1 MHFYCEKCI
10 AWLKWGPYRTRG
22 PRNKKLHKT
31 KKVLGF
37 YFCGG
42 LFYAKLPKS
51 SLLPHTGEGYFVL
64 YWNFYFPPYS
74 VLFRIVVVV
83 KWSACSPSTPKIRV
97 CIPLKPT
104 VFSVILCLKR
114 TKINKKEAGVGPP
127 FKKKY
132 LYGQLANLG
141 VQVNKHFS
149 VIGVDKRI
157 GLKLLQI
164 SKCLC

>member
-64 YWNFYFPPYS
+64 YWNFYLPPYS

-114 TKINKKEAGVGPP
+114 TKINKKEAGVGPLLKN
-127 FKKKY
+127 FYTWKLWQQG
-132 LYGQLANLG
+132 LYTVYASL
-141 VQVNKHFS
+141 
-149 VIGVDKRI
+149 
-157 GLKLLQI
+157 
-164 SKCLC
+164 